1 MEFPLS
7 YLGDNLSPRGSHN
20 APWSDPPPPPPPRTR
35 QADGQGRPPEF
46 AALVCHLVENQMLN
60 GETVRLDGALRMPP
74 R

>member
-35 QADGQGRPPEF
+35 QADGQGCPPEF
-46 AALVCHLVENQMLN
+46 AEF
-60 GETVRLDGALRMPP
+60 GLDPLQVSVQ
-74 R
+74 